1 MTAEKAKSIYLYA
14 AEAGP
19 LMSIPLM
26 AVAASVLLA
35 NKVPMIGVIALPA
48 LLLAPLLLFR
58 QMKRVV
64 AEAPGYAGFYPL
76 WLFGIYTMLG
86 ATLICSLAS
95 TLYLM
100 FVEPTFISTY
110 FDNAIASLRT
120 LSEQPGGEDFARQ
133 ADVIATVRERKL
145 LPSMQELV
153 ASMGWLSAFTGA
165 IVSAVVARL
174 FPRFSRGSAGQLST
188 SKRK

>member
-1 MTAEKAKSIYLYA
+1 MTAKKEKSVYLYA

-19 LMSIPLM
+19 VMSLPLM

-35 NKVPMIGVIALPA
+35 NRLPMVGVVALPA
-48 LLLAPLLLFR
+48 LMLAPVLLFR

-64 AEAPGYAGFYPL
+64 AESPQYAGFYPL

-86 ATLICSLAS
+86 ATLITSLVA

-110 FDNAIASLRT
+110 FDNAIASLRE
-120 LSEQPGGEDFARQ
+120 LSARPGGEELARQ
-133 ADVIATVRERKL
+133 ADFFATARDRRL

-165 IVSAVVARL
+165 VVSAVVARL
-174 FPRFSRGSAGQLST
+174 FPRFSGSSAGMPSP
-188 SKRK
+188 SNRK